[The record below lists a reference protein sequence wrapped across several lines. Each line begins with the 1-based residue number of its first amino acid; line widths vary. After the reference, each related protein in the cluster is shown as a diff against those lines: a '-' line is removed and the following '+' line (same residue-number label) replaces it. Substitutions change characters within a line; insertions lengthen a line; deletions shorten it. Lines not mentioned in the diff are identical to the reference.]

1 MKTNFEVIAEFIK
14 KNVTADDYNLRIT
27 ARDSHETRFAQNAIT
42 QHIAGDNIDIDI
54 EVAYENKTGRCSIN
68 QTDEAA
74 LLAMIKTA
82 EEMAII
88 NEPDP
93 EYIESAKAAEY
104 PKVHNAM
111 DATLN
116 LTPEQMVEIIRKSIL
131 NGEQH
136 GATVSGMT
144 EKHHLEVFSNTKNG
158 FQGQY
163 DLTDFGHS
171 MTIKKDHIE
180 TKVSFASKDFAC
192 FNLDKEIATLNEQ
205 LASLSNPQPFDAEKI
220 PVIIRPA
227 ALWEFYMFMMWMMN
241 RRQADEGLT
250 AFTDQLGK
258 KFLGDKFSLLST
270 LSIPEIIAS
279 PYSWDHVV
287 ARETYWV
294 RDGVVETMPTPRYWA
309 KMKNLTPASPFN
321 IYIPGDNTTEEE
333 MMKLV
338 PRGLIVNRFWYIRP
352 VDMKAGE
359 LTGMTRDGVL
369 YFEDGKVKHAVN
381 NLRFNEIPHDTTKRM
396 LALGESVLAD
406 SSVKLPTVLVD
417 NFNFVDKTSF

>member
-14 KNVTADDYNLRIT
+14 KHVTADDYNLRIT

-88 NEPDP
+88 NQPDP
-93 EYIESAKAAEY
+93 EYVESATAQEY
-104 PKVHNAM
+104 PQVHNAM

-116 LTPEQMVEIIRKSIL
+116 LPPEQMVDIIRKSIA
-131 NGEQH
+131 NGEKR

-144 EKHHLEVFSNTKNG
+144 EKHHLEVFNNTKKG
-158 FQGQY
+158 FQGKY
-163 DLTDFGHS
+163 DMTEFGHS
-171 MTIKKDHIE
+171 MTLKKDQIE
-180 TKVSFASKDFAC
+180 TKVSFSSKDFNT
-192 FNLDKEIATLNEQ
+192 FNLDKEVALLNEQ
-205 LASLSNPQPFDAEKI
+205 FDSLINQQPHAAGRI
-220 PVIIRPA
+220 PVILRPA
-227 ALWEFYMFMMWMMN
+227 ALMEFYWFMMWMMN

-258 KFLGDKFSLLST
+258 QFLGEKFSLMST
-270 LSIPEIIAS
+270 LTIPELIAT
-279 PYSWDHVV
+279 PYSWDNVV
-287 ARETYWV
+287 SKETYWI
-294 RDGVVETMPTPRYWA
+294 RNGVVETMPTPRYWA
-309 KMKNLTPASPFN
+309 KMKNLIPASPFN
-321 IYIPGDNTTEEE
+321 VFIPGGDATEED

-381 NLRFNEIPHDTTKRM
+381 NLRFNEIPHDTTKRI
-396 LALGESVLAD
+396 LALGESVLCD

-417 NFNFVDKTSF
+417 DFNFVDTTSF

>member
-1 MKTNFEVIAEFIK
+1 
-14 KNVTADDYNLRIT
+14 
-27 ARDSHETRFAQNAIT
+27 
-42 QHIAGDNIDIDI
+42 
-54 EVAYENKTGRCSIN
+54 
-68 QTDEAA
+68 
-74 LLAMIKTA
+74 
-82 EEMAII
+82 
-88 NEPDP
+88 
-93 EYIESAKAAEY
+93 
-104 PKVHNAM
+104 
-111 DATLN
+111 
-116 LTPEQMVEIIRKSIL
+116 
-131 NGEQH
+131 
-136 GATVSGMT
+136 
-144 EKHHLEVFSNTKNG
+144 
-158 FQGQY
+158 
-163 DLTDFGHS
+163 
-171 MTIKKDHIE
+171 
-180 TKVSFASKDFAC
+180 
-192 FNLDKEIATLNEQ
+192 
-205 LASLSNPQPFDAEKI
+205 
-220 PVIIRPA
+220 
-227 ALWEFYMFMMWMMN
+227 MFMMWMMN

-321 IYIPGDNTTEEE
+321 IYIPGGNTTEEE